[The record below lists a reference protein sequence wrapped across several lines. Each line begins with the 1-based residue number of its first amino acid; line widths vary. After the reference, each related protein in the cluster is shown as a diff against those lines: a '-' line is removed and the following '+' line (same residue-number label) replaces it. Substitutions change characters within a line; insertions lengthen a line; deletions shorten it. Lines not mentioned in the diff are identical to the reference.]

1 MDTLVHADIFFIVT
15 TAFVGIISIGA
26 AIATY
31 FIIGILRDLK
41 HLTGVL
47 KEESERINGDL
58 ARLHATVREEGNK
71 FKAIFDFLI
80 AFGQQRR
87 DRKSSRTKE

>member
-1 MDTLVHADIFFIVT
+1 MDTLVQAEIFFIVT
-15 TAFVGIISIGA
+15 TVFVGIISIGA

-58 ARLHATVREEGNK
+58 AHLHGVVREEGTK
-71 FKAIFDFLI
+71 LKAVFDFLL
-80 AFGQQRR
+80 AFGQH
-87 DRKSSRTKE
+87 RKSTKNTRTKQ